1 MKYLVLIILVFFTGM
16 TLAFAQVIP
25 IMRISVENT
34 ETHFQTKAVKRFAD
48 DIREKL
54 KGRID
59 VQFFSNAQLLR
70 DSDVVQALG
79 QGRVEMAV
87 PGTWN
92 IMQFEPDVG
101 VFLLPV
107 FYGRAAEDNY
117 RILDGE
123 IGRTIN
129 TKLEKNLQ
137 FKVLGKWIDLGY
149 AHLFGI
155 QKRIKRHEDIE
166 GLRIRVAGGTANKLR
181 IQALGGHPVIIP
193 WPDLPEYMRQGK
205 VDGILTS
212 YETVKSAK
220 LWENGVRYVF
230 EDQEYFPQYIPL
242 IRASFWEK
250 LTPDI
255 QGLLTDTW
263 KENVDAARLSA
274 AEAQKEAKKI
284 LIEKGVEIVVPEPDQ
299 MKKWRNQMLLL
310 QDEFIRELR
319 IDPELVRHINAVLK
333 GNG

>member
-1 MKYLVLIILVFFTGM
+1 MKYPALIILVFFMGI
-16 TLAFAQVIP
+16 TLATAQVIP

-34 ETHFQTKAVKRFAD
+34 ETHFQTRAVKRFAD
-48 DIREKL
+48 NIREKL

-59 VQFFSNAQLLR
+59 VQFFPNAQLLR
-70 DSDVVQALG
+70 DSDVIQALG

-87 PGTWN
+87 PGIWN
-92 IMQFEPDVG
+92 IMQFEPDAG

-107 FYGRAAEDNY
+107 FYGRTAEDNDL
-117 RILDGE
+117 ILDSA
-123 IGRTIN
+123 IGGAIN

-137 FKVLGKWIDLGY
+137 FKVLGKWMDLGY

-155 QKRIKRHEDIE
+155 HKKIQRHEDIQ

-181 IQALGGHPVIIP
+181 IRALGGHPVIIP

-205 VDGILTS
+205 VNGILTS

-220 LWENGVRYVF
+220 LWENGIRYVF
-230 EDQEYFPQYIPL
+230 EDREYFPQYIPL

-255 QGLLTDTW
+255 QGVLTDTW
-263 KENVDAARLSA
+263 KENSYAARLSA
-274 AEAQKEAKKI
+274 AEAPKEAKEI
-284 LIEKGVEIVVPEPDQ
+284 LMKNGVDIIVPEPAQ
-299 MKKWRNQMLLL
+299 LEKWRNRMLLL

-319 IDPELVRHINAVLK
+319 IDPELVRQIDGVLK
-333 GNG
+333 GNR

>member
-1 MKYLVLIILVFFTGM
+1 MKHLVLTILVFFTGM

-34 ETHFQTKAVKRFAD
+34 ETHFQTRAVKRFAD

-59 VQFFSNAQLLR
+59 VQFFSNARLLR
-70 DSDVVQALG
+70 DSDIIQALG

-107 FYGRAAEDNY
+107 FYGRSAEDNY
-117 RILDGE
+117 RILDSA
-123 IGRTIN
+123 IGDAIN
-129 TKLEKNLQ
+129 TKLERNLY
-137 FKVLGKWIDLGY
+137 FKVLGKWMDLGY
-149 AHLFGI
+149 AHLFGVH
-155 QKRIKRHEDIE
+155 KKIKRHEDIQ
-166 GLRIRVAGGTANKLR
+166 GLRIRVAGGTGNELR

-193 WPDLPEYMRQGK
+193 WPDLPEYMQQGK

-220 LWENGVRYVF
+220 LWKNGVRYVF
-230 EDQEYFPQYIPL
+230 EDREYFPQYIPL
-242 IRASFWEK
+242 VRASFWEK

-255 QGLLTDTW
+255 QGVLTGSW
-263 KENVDAARLSA
+263 KENIDAARLLA
-274 AEAQKEAKKI
+274 AESQKAAKKI
-284 LIEKGVEIVVPEPDQ
+284 LMENGVDIIVPEPGQ
-299 MKKWRNQMLLL
+299 IEKWRNQMLLL

-319 IDPELVRHINAVLK
+319 IDPELVRQINVVLK

>member
-1 MKYLVLIILVFFTGM
+1 MKYLVILLVFFMSM
-16 TLAFAQVIP
+16 TPALAQVIP
-25 IMRISVENT
+25 VMRISVENT
-34 ETHFQTKAVKRFAD
+34 ETHFQTRAVQRFAD
-48 DIREKL
+48 EIKEKL

-59 VQFFSNAQLLR
+59 VRFFSNAQLLR
-70 DSDVVQALG
+70 DSDVIQALG
-79 QGRVEMAV
+79 QGRLEMAV

-117 RILDGE
+117 RIIDGQ
-123 IGRTIN
+123 IGRSIN
-129 TKLEKNLQ
+129 TKLEKNLH
-137 FKVLGKWIDLGY
+137 FKVLGQWMDLGH
-149 AHLFGI
+149 AHLFGVHKKI
-155 QKRIKRHEDIE
+155 QRHEDIQ

-181 IQALGGHPVIIP
+181 IQALGGRPVIIP

-230 EDQEYFPQYIPL
+230 EDREYFPQYIPL

-250 LTPDI
+250 LPPDI

-263 KENVDAARLSA
+263 KANIHAARLSA
-274 AEAQKEAKKI
+274 AEAQKEARET
-284 LIEKGVEIVVPEPDQ
+284 LIQNGVDIIVPEPAQ
-299 MKKWRNQMLLL
+299 LEKWRNQMLPL

-319 IDPELVRHINAVLK
+319 VDPELVGQINAVLQ
-333 GNG
+333 GAE

>member
-1 MKYLVLIILVFFTGM
+1 MKHLVLIILVFFTGM
-16 TLAFAQVIP
+16 TLAPAQVIP

-70 DSDVVQALG
+70 DSDVIQALG

-87 PGTWN
+87 PGIWN

-117 RILDGE
+117 RIIDGE
-123 IGRTIN
+123 IGGIIN
-129 TKLEKNLQ
+129 TKLEKNLHL
-137 FKVLGKWIDLGY
+137 KVLGQWMDLGH
-149 AHLFGI
+149 AHLFGVHKKI
-155 QKRIKRHEDIE
+155 QRHEDIQ

-181 IQALGGHPVIIP
+181 IQALGGLPVIIP
-193 WPDLPEYMRQGK
+193 WPDLPVYMQQGK

-230 EDQEYFPQYIPL
+230 EDQEYFPQYVPL

-255 QGLLTDTW
+255 QDVLTDTW

-274 AEAQKEAKKI
+274 ADGQKEAKKI
-284 LIEKGVEIVVPEPDQ
+284 LMENGVDIIVPEPGQ
-299 MKKWRNQMLLL
+299 MEKWRNQMLLL

-319 IDPELVRHINAVLK
+319 IDPELAGQINIVLK
-333 GNG
+333 GNE

>member
-1 MKYLVLIILVFFTGM
+1 MKYLVILLVFFMSM
-16 TLAFAQVIP
+16 TPALAQVIP
-25 IMRISVENT
+25 VMRISVENT
-34 ETHFQTKAVKRFAD
+34 ETHFQTRAVQRFAD

-59 VQFFSNAQLLR
+59 VRFFSNAQLLR
-70 DSDVVQALG
+70 DSDVIQALG

-117 RILDGE
+117 RIIDGE
-123 IGRTIN
+123 IGRSIN
-129 TKLEKNLQ
+129 TKLEKNLHL
-137 FKVLGKWIDLGY
+137 KVLGQWMDLGH
-149 AHLFGI
+149 AHLFGVHKKI
-155 QKRIKRHEDIE
+155 QRHEDIQ

-230 EDQEYFPQYIPL
+230 EDREYFPQYIPL

-263 KENVDAARLSA
+263 KENIHAARLSA
-274 AEAQKEAKKI
+274 AEAQKEARET
-284 LIEKGVEIVVPEPDQ
+284 LIQNGVDIIVPEPAQ
-299 MKKWRNQMLLL
+299 LEKWRNQMLPL

-319 IDPELVRHINAVLK
+319 IDPELAGQIHAVLQ
-333 GNG
+333 GDR

>member
-1 MKYLVLIILVFFTGM
+1 MKYPILIILVFFTGM
-16 TLAFAQVIP
+16 TLAPAQVIP

-34 ETHFQTKAVKRFAD
+34 ETHFQTRAVQRFAD

-59 VQFFSNAQLLR
+59 VQFFSNARLLR
-70 DSDVVQALG
+70 DSDVIQALG

-117 RILDGE
+117 LILDGE

-129 TKLEKNLQ
+129 TKLEKNLH
-137 FKVLGKWIDLGY
+137 FKVLGKWMDLGY
-149 AHLFGI
+149 AHLFGVHKKI
-155 QKRIKRHEDIE
+155 QRHEDIE

-181 IQALGGHPVIIP
+181 IQAMGGLPVIIP

-242 IRASFWEK
+242 IRTSFWEK

-255 QGLLTDTW
+255 QNLLTEAW

-274 AEAQKEAKKI
+274 AEAQKEAKEI
-284 LIEKGVEIVVPEPDQ
+284 LIQNGVEIVVPEPDQ
-299 MKKWRNQMLLL
+299 LEKWRRRMLLL

-319 IDPELVRHINAVLK
+319 IDPELVRQINAVLK

>member
-1 MKYLVLIILVFFTGM
+1 
-16 TLAFAQVIP
+16 
-25 IMRISVENT
+25 
-34 ETHFQTKAVKRFAD
+34 
-48 DIREKL
+48 
-54 KGRID
+54 
-59 VQFFSNAQLLR
+59 
-70 DSDVVQALG
+70 
-79 QGRVEMAV
+79 MAV
-87 PGTWN
+87 PGIWN

-117 RILDGE
+117 RIIDGE
-123 IGRTIN
+123 IGGIIN
-129 TKLEKNLQ
+129 TKLEKNLHL
-137 FKVLGKWIDLGY
+137 KVLGQWMDLGH
-149 AHLFGI
+149 AHLFGVHKKI
-155 QKRIKRHEDIE
+155 QRHEDIQ

-181 IQALGGHPVIIP
+181 IQALGGLPVIIP
-193 WPDLPEYMRQGK
+193 WPDLPVYMQQGK

-230 EDQEYFPQYIPL
+230 EDQEYFPQYVPL

-255 QGLLTDTW
+255 QDVLTDTW

-274 AEAQKEAKKI
+274 ADGQKEAKKI
-284 LIEKGVEIVVPEPDQ
+284 LMENGVDIIVPEPGQ
-299 MKKWRNQMLLL
+299 MEKWRNQMLLL

-319 IDPELVRHINAVLK
+319 IDPELAGQINIVLK
-333 GNG
+333 GNE

>member
-1 MKYLVLIILVFFTGM
+1 MKHLVLTILVFFTGM

-34 ETHFQTKAVKRFAD
+34 ETHFQTRAVKRFAD
-48 DIREKL
+48 DIRKKL

-59 VQFFSNAQLLR
+59 VQFFSNARLLR
-70 DSDVVQALG
+70 DSDVIQALG

-107 FYGRAAEDNY
+107 FYGRTAEDNY
-117 RILDGE
+117 RILDSA
-123 IGRTIN
+123 IGDAIN
-129 TKLEKNLQ
+129 TKLERNLN
-137 FKVLGKWIDLGY
+137 FKVLGKWMDLGY
-149 AHLFGI
+149 AHLFGVH
-155 QKRIKRHEDIE
+155 KKIKRHEDIQ
-166 GLRIRVAGGTANKLR
+166 GLRIRVAGGTGNKLR

-193 WPDLPEYMRQGK
+193 WPDLPEYMQQGK

-220 LWENGVRYVF
+220 LWKNGVRYVF
-230 EDQEYFPQYIPL
+230 EDREYFPQYIPL
-242 IRASFWEK
+242 VRASFWEK

-255 QGLLTDTW
+255 QGVLTGSW
-263 KENVDAARLSA
+263 KENIDAARLLA
-274 AEAQKEAKKI
+274 AESQKVAKKI
-284 LIEKGVEIVVPEPDQ
+284 LMENGVDIIVPEPGQ
-299 MKKWRNQMLLL
+299 IEKWRNQMLLL

-319 IDPELVRHINAVLK
+319 IDPELVMQINVVLK

>member
-1 MKYLVLIILVFFTGM
+1 MKYPALIILVFFTGM
-16 TLAFAQVIP
+16 TVALAQVIP
-25 IMRISVENT
+25 VMRISVENT
-34 ETHFQTKAVKRFAD
+34 ETHFQTRAVQRFAD

-59 VQFFSNAQLLR
+59 VQFFSNARLLR
-70 DSDVVQALG
+70 DSDVIQALG

-92 IMQFEPDVG
+92 IMQFEPDAG

-129 TKLEKNLQ
+129 TKLEKNLH
-137 FKVLGKWIDLGY
+137 FKVLGQWMDLGY
-149 AHLFGI
+149 AHLFGVHKKI
-155 QKRIKRHEDIE
+155 QRHEDIQ

-181 IQALGGHPVIIP
+181 IQALGGLPVIIP
-193 WPDLPEYMRQGK
+193 WTDLPEYMQQEK

-250 LTPDI
+250 LMPDI
-255 QGLLTDTW
+255 QGLLTETW
-263 KENVDAARLSA
+263 KKNVDAARLSA
-274 AEAQKEAKKI
+274 AEAQKEAREI
-284 LIEKGVEIVVPEPDQ
+284 LIQNGVEIVVPEPDQ
-299 MKKWRNQMLLL
+299 LEKWRNQMLPL
-310 QDEFIRELR
+310 QNEFIRELR
-319 IDPELVRHINAVLK
+319 IDPELVRQINAALK

>member
-1 MKYLVLIILVFFTGM
+1 MKHLVLIILVLFMGM
-16 TLAFAQVIP
+16 TVATAKVIP

-34 ETHFQTKAVKRFAD
+34 ETHFQTRAVQRFAD

-59 VQFFSNAQLLR
+59 VQFFSNARLLR
-70 DSDVVQALG
+70 DSDVIQALG

-117 RILDGE
+117 LILDGE

-137 FKVLGKWIDLGY
+137 FKVLGQWMDLGH
-149 AHLFGI
+149 AHLFGVHKKI
-155 QKRIKRHEDIE
+155 QRHEDIQ

-193 WPDLPEYMRQGK
+193 WPDLPEYMQQGK

-230 EDQEYFPQYIPL
+230 EDREYFPQYIPL

-255 QGLLTDTW
+255 QNILTETW

-274 AEAQKEAKKI
+274 AEAQKEAREV
-284 LIEKGVEIVVPEPDQ
+284 LIQNGVDIIIPEPAQ
-299 MKKWRNQMLLL
+299 LEKWRNQMLLL

-319 IDPELVRHINAVLK
+319 IDPELVGQINAALK
-333 GNG
+333 GNE

>member
-1 MKYLVLIILVFFTGM
+1 MKYLVILLVFFM
-16 TLAFAQVIP
+16 SMPPALAQVIP
-25 IMRISVENT
+25 VMRISVENT
-34 ETHFQTKAVKRFAD
+34 ETHFQTRAVQRFAD
-48 DIREKL
+48 EIKKKL

-59 VQFFSNAQLLR
+59 VQFFANARLLR
-70 DSDVVQALG
+70 DSDVIQGLG

-117 RILDGE
+117 RIIDGE
-123 IGRTIN
+123 IGRSIN
-129 TKLEKNLQ
+129 TKLEKNLHL
-137 FKVLGKWIDLGY
+137 KVLGQWMDLGH
-149 AHLFGI
+149 AHLFGVHKKI
-155 QKRIKRHEDIE
+155 QRHEDIQ

-230 EDQEYFPQYIPL
+230 EDREYFPQYIPL

-255 QGLLTDTW
+255 QSLLTDTW
-263 KENVDAARLSA
+263 KENIHAARLSA
-274 AEAQKEAKKI
+274 AEAQKEARET
-284 LIEKGVEIVVPEPDQ
+284 LIQNGVDIIVPEPAQ
-299 MKKWRNQMLLL
+299 LEKWRNQMLPL

-319 IDPELVRHINAVLK
+319 IDPELAGQIHAVLQ
-333 GNG
+333 GDR

>member
-1 MKYLVLIILVFFTGM
+1 MKHLVLIILVFFTGM
-16 TLAFAQVIP
+16 TLAPAQVIP

-34 ETHFQTKAVKRFAD
+34 ETHFQTRAVQRFAD

-70 DSDVVQALG
+70 DSDVIQALG

-87 PGTWN
+87 PGIWN

-117 RILDGE
+117 RIIDGE
-123 IGRTIN
+123 IGGIIN
-129 TKLEKNLQ
+129 TKLEKNLHL
-137 FKVLGKWIDLGY
+137 KVLGQWMDLGH
-149 AHLFGI
+149 AHLFGVHKKI
-155 QKRIKRHEDIE
+155 QRHEDIQ

-181 IQALGGHPVIIP
+181 IQALGGLPVIIP
-193 WPDLPEYMRQGK
+193 WPDLPVYMQQGK

-230 EDQEYFPQYIPL
+230 EDQEYFPQYVPL

-255 QGLLTDTW
+255 QDVLTDTW

-274 AEAQKEAKKI
+274 ADGQKEAKKI
-284 LIEKGVEIVVPEPDQ
+284 LMENGVDIIVPEPGQ
-299 MKKWRNQMLLL
+299 MEKWRNQMLLL

-319 IDPELVRHINAVLK
+319 IDPELAGQINIVLK
-333 GNG
+333 GNE

>member
-1 MKYLVLIILVFFTGM
+1 MKYPILIILVFFTGM

-34 ETHFQTKAVKRFAD
+34 ETHFQTRAVQRFAD

-59 VQFFSNAQLLR
+59 VQFFSNARLLR
-70 DSDVVQALG
+70 DSDVIQALG

-117 RILDGE
+117 RILDSA
-123 IGRTIN
+123 IGGAIN
-129 TKLEKNLQ
+129 TKLEKSLHL
-137 FKVLGKWIDLGY
+137 KVLGKWMDLGY

-155 QKRIKRHEDIE
+155 HKKIQRHEDIQ

-220 LWENGVRYVF
+220 LWEHGVKYVF
-230 EDQEYFPQYIPL
+230 EDREYFPQYIPL

-255 QGLLTDTW
+255 QNLLTETW

-284 LIEKGVEIVVPEPDQ
+284 LMENGVDIIVPEPDQ
-299 MKKWRNQMLLL
+299 MEKWRNQMLLL

-319 IDPELVRHINAVLK
+319 VDPELVGQINAVLK
-333 GNG
+333 GNK